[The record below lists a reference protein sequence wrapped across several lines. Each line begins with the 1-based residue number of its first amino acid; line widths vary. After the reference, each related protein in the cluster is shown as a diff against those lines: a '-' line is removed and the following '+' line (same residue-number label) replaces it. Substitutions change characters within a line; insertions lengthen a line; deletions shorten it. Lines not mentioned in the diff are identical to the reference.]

1 MAMKLGNAAKKCS
14 PKKGAT
20 NWKKLGYSSYQA
32 CMKGQITGKNGRKSA
47 RKAAPKRR
55 TAKRTVSRKY
65 KIGGKGGQTVRIS
78 VSKPRKMS
86 KAGMVSRKSIA
97 SKKRTA
103 RKSLGKAMTAH
114 RRRVNAI
121 ISRIK

>member
-1 MAMKLGNAAKKCS
+1 MAMKLGTAAKKCS
-14 PKKGAT
+14 KG
-20 NWKKLGYSSYQA
+20 KFKRMKYSSYRN
-32 CMKGQITGKNGRKSA
+32 CVKGMMSKKRTSTPKKSRNGR
-47 RKAAPKRR
+47 RTTTIKR
-55 TAKRTVSRKY
+55 
-65 KIGGKGGQTVRIS
+65 KIGGKKGQTVRIS
-78 VSKPRKMS
+78 ISKPRAAS

-97 SKKRTA
+97 GKKRTA

>member
-32 CMKGQITGKNGRKSA
+32 CMKGQITGKNGRKRA

-55 TAKRTVSRKY
+55 KRTRNS
-65 KIGGKGGQTVRIS
+65 
-78 VSKPRKMS
+78 
-86 KAGMVSRKSIA
+86 SI
-97 SKKRTA
+97 
-103 RKSLGKAMTAH
+103 
-114 RRRVNAI
+114 RRYFR
-121 ISRIK
+121 

>member
-32 CMKGQITGKNGRKSA
+32 CMKGQITGKNGRKRA

-55 TAKRTVSRKY
+55 KRTVSRKY